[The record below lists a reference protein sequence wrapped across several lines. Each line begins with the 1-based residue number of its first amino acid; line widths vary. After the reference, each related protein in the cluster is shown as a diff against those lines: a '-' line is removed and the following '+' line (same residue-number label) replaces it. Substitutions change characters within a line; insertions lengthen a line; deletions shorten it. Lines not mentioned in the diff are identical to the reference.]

1 MPARFRRILVI
12 KIADLGDAVL
22 TLPALRALRRA
33 YPDTSIDVLTS
44 RVGAELYA
52 LCPAIDHV
60 YVLEK
65 SRLRRGQVHHL
76 LHLLITL
83 RRHQYD
89 AVLLLHHLTTQ
100 PGRLLY
106 RILLASTGSPV
117 RAGIDNGTGHF
128 LTHRVTDRGFGAV
141 PEWRYALE
149 IAQALGALEAPD
161 PPFLQVP
168 VEARRQAQ
176 RLLKS
181 AFRPYVVIHPGV
193 GPFAPARRW
202 PAERFAAVAR
212 ELARHQ
218 LGIVVTGTTAEK
230 PDAAPLLNIEGVH
243 DLIGRTDIATLA
255 AVLEQASLVLGSDC
269 GVVHLAAAL
278 GRPTLALFGPTNVEA
293 WRPLGSS
300 IANPLQAAHVTSPV
314 LALTVQLPCS
324 PCCYVGYRVGRPE
337 GCSLRT
343 CLTLLTPELVTDAA
357 LRLLDHC

>member
-1 MPARFRRILVI
+1 MPARFRRILVV

-22 TLPALRALRRA
+22 TLPALRVLRSA
-33 YPDTSIDVLTS
+33 YPDITIDVLTS
-44 RVGAELYA
+44 RVGAELYG
-52 LCPAIDHV
+52 LCPVINHI

-65 SRLRRGQVHHL
+65 SRLRRGGL
-76 LHLLITL
+76 LHLLELAVTL
-83 RRHQYD
+83 RRRQYD
-89 AVLLLHHLTTQ
+89 AVILLHHLTTW

-106 RILLASTGSPV
+106 RILLAATGSPV

-128 LTHRVTDRGFGAV
+128 LTHRVVDRGFGAV
-141 PEWRYALE
+141 PEWQYALE
-149 IAQALGALEAPD
+149 IAQALGALEAPE
-161 PPFLQVP
+161 PPYLQIP
-168 VEARRQAQ
+168 EEARSQAQ
-176 RLLKS
+176 RLLEPVP
-181 AFRPYVVIHPGV
+181 RPFVVIHPGV

-212 ELARHQ
+212 ELARRQ
-218 LGIVVTGTTAEK
+218 LGIVVTGTANEK
-230 PDAAPLLNIEGVH
+230 TDAAPLLNIEGVH
-243 DLIGRTDIATLA
+243 DLIGRTEIATLA

-300 IANPLQAAHVTSPV
+300 IANPLQTLHDTGPV
-314 LALTVQLPCS
+314 LALTVRLPCS

-343 CLTLLTPELVTDAA
+343 CLTLLTPELVTETA
-357 LRLLDHC
+357 LKLLAHC